1 MGKKIINHFI
11 IDIKQNEEEII
22 RDESYLFVENKPI
35 SIIKNKCTKEGNN
48 PVPISI
54 RNGNELYTGTNRLG
68 LKDGC
73 LCLCGDLVSTHTT
86 KEKIKF
92 QYEGNNYI
100 GYYMDIYTMDCK
112 PICTQT
118 FMPIESPKK
127 ERFVIAIKI

>member
-1 MGKKIINHFI
+1 MVLRLKLNDLVINSNIMLIFC
-11 IDIKQNEEEII
+11 N
-22 RDESYLFVENKPI
+22 
-35 SIIKNKCTKEGNN
+35 
-48 PVPISI
+48 
-54 RNGNELYTGTNRLG
+54 
-68 LKDGC
+68 GC